1 MRQRNARWLA
11 GRKEKL
17 EKEEEV
23 SKKEK
28 KKKEKLENQNKTK
41 AKFDKEKKVWKEKK
55 SSRITECVLILTG
68 SCWKKVKAKDKA
80 VQTE

>member
-28 KKKEKLENQNKTK
+28 KKKEKLENQNKRK

-55 SSRITECVLILTG
+55 SSRIINGMCPYPNWQLLEK
-68 SCWKKVKAKDKA
+68 SKS
-80 VQTE
+80 QR